1 MNLTKLTLAL
11 GVVGV
16 VGVSGVV
23 GSTRE
28 ASAQGNAN
36 APLEAPKNVNVEPST
51 PASRSLSS
59 QAASAQMSGDPR
71 AALTL
76 AERAIAADPRDPW
89 GHYNRADALARLG
102 RTDEAVSAFGAA
114 EQRFAASDM
123 WGRSVAIYGSAH
135 ALSQAGRC
143 DEARREFIRYADF
156 VRPRD
161 PLSADLATS
170 YATTCR
176 APAKVPSAQPP
187 G

>member
-11 GVVGV
+11 GLLGAL
-16 VGVSGVV
+16 GFARG
-23 GSTRE
+23 
-28 ASAQGNAN
+28 ASAQGNVN

-102 RTDEAVSAFGAA
+102 RTDEAVAAFGAA
-114 EQRFAASDM
+114 EERYAASDV

-135 ALSQAGRC
+135 VLSQAGRC
-143 DEARREFIRYADF
+143 EEARREFVRYANF
-156 VRPRD
+156 VRPHD
-161 PLSADLATS
+161 PMAADLATS

-176 APAKVPSAQPP
+176 APAKVPNPQPSAPTQ
-187 G
+187 